1 MKSFLFISFSELFL
15 SFLLEPFR
23 IFRQRKTHQASIII
37 HYSLKCVCFLVNAWS
52 DVIMVEK
59 GTAVT
64 LRCSEDPK
72 VTPRL
77 VKWLIMGEKG
87 TRWTMLLSVD
97 IQDRA
102 NRREIHQGGRIL
114 EISDYIILRFTAT
127 EDSGGLYSCQM
138 EKENKSKER
147 IVLLAVVKR

>member
-1 MKSFLFISFSELFL
+1 
-15 SFLLEPFR
+15 
-23 IFRQRKTHQASIII
+23 
-37 HYSLKCVCFLVNAWS
+37 
-52 DVIMVEK
+52 MVEK

-64 LRCSEDPK
+64 LRCSEDAK

-77 VKWLIMGEKG
+77 VKWMIMGEKG
-87 TRWTMLLSVD
+87 TRWTMLFSVD

-127 EDSGGLYSCQM
+127 EDSGGLYSCLM
-138 EKENKSKER
+138 EKEDNKFKER